1 MENRQGKR
9 RIEGRR
15 RSEWKVEM
23 NERNR
28 IEERRM
34 VGGGKKTGR

>member
-1 MENRQGKR
+1 MENRQGIR

-15 RSEWKVEM
+15 RREWKVEM
-23 NERNR
+23 SERNR

-34 VGGGKKTGR
+34 VGGGQKTGR